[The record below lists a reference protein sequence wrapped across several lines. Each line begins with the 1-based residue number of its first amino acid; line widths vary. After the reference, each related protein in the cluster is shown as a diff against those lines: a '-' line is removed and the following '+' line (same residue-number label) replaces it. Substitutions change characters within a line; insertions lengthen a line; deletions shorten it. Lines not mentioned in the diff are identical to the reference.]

1 MADKFIIH
9 GETYNGDGTTSAAA
23 ASNGAAGAWNNI
35 NILTGTAPAYGSL
48 NAGDVVRI
56 RSKTAAGADI
66 TITVSAANVS
76 IGKSGLTGTPV
87 VWIFDDGTTW
97 PAATGGVLTFNV
109 TAAYAVVALDY
120 NEFDALTQ
128 DAIRI
133 VYAGGTNS
141 TPILTLNNGSVLR
154 RWKCDT
160 TILTSVGSH
169 GPYIRSSTSF
179 CTATLD
185 RLHVDHSIRYQQL
198 FAASNYSLL
207 ILIEPDIE
215 ARSAAEQEPIFSAS
229 NYGARIEIRG
239 GQIRGTGATSG
250 VTLCNSATTAQG
262 VFGIGLTFPYS
273 MSLGVPNAGGQTRHE
288 FVAVDST
295 IGGFGSV
302 SSDPYGLV
310 DSRDAGNFP
319 HLNAVINDSASTPW
333 AYLLAPTSAC
343 SRGTPRTI
351 DIAAPFLASAATA
364 TLTLNLLVSTTFTGA
379 NKSNVWAV
387 FSYVDNATGAVKVM
401 STQDNAAGAL
411 DSSTASWSAATY
423 GAVSFDKRKLAVTT
437 STAIKKDS
445 IVRVMLFWGAT
456 MVTSGQDIAIIDPA
470 VQAS

>member
-1 MADKFIIH
+1 MADKYIIH
-9 GETYNGDGTTSAAA
+9 GETYNGDGTSSSAA

-48 NAGDVVRI
+48 DAGDVVRI
-56 RSKTAAGADI
+56 RGKTAAGADI
-66 TITVSAANVS
+66 TITVSANVNA
-76 IGKSGLTGTPV
+76 GKSGLTGTPV

-109 TAAYAVVALDY
+109 TGSYAVTALAY

-128 DAIRI
+128 DAIRV
-133 VYAGGTNS
+133 VYTGGTNS
-141 TPILTLNNGSVLR
+141 GVILALSNGSVLR
-154 RWKCDT
+154 RWKYDT
-160 TILTSVGSH
+160 TILTAVGSH
-169 GPYIRSSTSF
+169 GPSTRATGTP

-185 RLHVDHSIRYQQL
+185 RFHAVHHVRYSRL
-198 FAASNYSLL
+198 FNAEAYAKL

-215 ARSAAEQEPIFSAS
+215 ALSSLEQEPLFEAYS
-229 NYGARIEIRG
+229 YGSRIELRG
-239 GQIRGTGATSG
+239 GQVRGTGATSG
-250 VTLCNSATTAQG
+250 VTLCNSAATAQG
-262 VFGIGLTFPYS
+262 VFGIGFTFPYS
-273 MSLGVPNAGGQTRHE
+273 MSLGVPNASGQGRYE

-319 HLNAVINDSASTPW
+319 HLNAALDDSASTPW

-445 IVRVMLFWGAT
+445 IVRVVLFWGAT
-456 MVTSGQDIAIIDPA
+456 MITSGQDIAIIDPA